1 MDPEVF
7 SRASHSAWSKEEAQ
21 LTWIVITSTTEMR
34 TRGSR
39 SEQETGM
46 QQLTAFCS
54 EWMCAI
60 ILQEVSL
67 ERRDVARPWAALGQ
81 RLGSILWY

>member
-7 SRASHSAWSKEEAQ
+7 SGPSHSAWSREEAQ
-21 LTWIVITSTTEMR
+21 LMWTVITSTTERR

-60 ILQEVSL
+60 ILEAVSL
-67 ERRDVARPWAALGQ
+67 ERRHVARPWAALGQ
-81 RLGSILWY
+81 HLGSILWY